1 MFVDNSWLC
10 TAVINVATQAVRL
23 SYSLFDTMLDV
34 YHVHKN
40 VSQMF
45 FCCNCKNCSQISIRF
60 GHVAAAINAE

>member
-10 TAVINVATQAVRL
+10 IAVINVATQAVRL

-34 YHVHKN
+34 LYHVHKN

-45 FCCNCKNCSQISIRF
+45 FF
-60 GHVAAAINAE
+60 AIIVKIVHKIPSGLVT